1 MVMTAQCCRC
11 KERRALVARG
21 AIRVSSDPV
30 AISSPTG
37 AGEDI
42 KKAFYKK
49 SPPNRMGK
57 KSRSNVYIIYLYVV
71 CIIFYN
77 YPFVGCSLWQ
87 THRDMQ
93 HGQHDAGCPEHQRP
107 GRPQLG

>member
-1 MVMTAQCCRC
+1 VIQLGR
-11 KERRALVARG
+11 
-21 AIRVSSDPV
+21 
-30 AISSPTG
+30 TG

-42 KKAFYKK
+42 EKAFYKK

-71 CIIFYN
+71 CIIFIYN